1 MVIGPVRF
9 RYELCATQAL
19 VVFDQGGWAVLPIR
33 RPTIMT
39 TKTTAARK
47 QRKPKAV
54 KKSPRKPAAE
64 KSSKS
69 ARTKKAAEPKAPR
82 VTKQAKVI
90 DALCR
95 PEGATIAE
103 IMEMTGWQ
111 EHSVRGFISGA
122 VKKKLGLT
130 VERVTE
136 DGRVSYR
143 IPSVPAEG

>member
-1 MVIGPVRF
+1 MGRSANQ
-9 RYELCATQAL
+9 ET
-19 VVFDQGGWAVLPIR
+19 
-33 RPTIMT
+33 TIMT
-39 TKTTAARK
+39 TKTEQTTATAARK
-47 QRKPKAV
+47 QRKPKPADGEPKPKAV
-54 KKSPRKPAAE
+54 RKTPAAE
-64 KSSKS
+64 KSPKPP
-69 ARTKKAAEPKAPR
+69 RTKKPAEPR
-82 VTKQAKVI
+82 VTKQAMVI

-130 VERVTE
+130 VERITE

-143 IPSVPAEG
+143 IPSVPAGD

>member
-1 MVIGPVRF
+1 MG
-9 RYELCATQAL
+9 
-19 VVFDQGGWAVLPIR
+19 
-33 RPTIMT
+33 RPANQETTIMT
-39 TKTTAARK
+39 TKTTAASK

-54 KKSPRKPAAE
+54 KKTPRKPAAE
-64 KSSKS
+64 KPARKP
-69 ARTKKAAEPKAPR
+69 ARTKKAAEPR

-130 VERVTE
+130 VERITE
-136 DGRVSYR
+136 DGRISYR
-143 IPSVPAEG
+143 IPWVPSGG

>member
-1 MVIGPVRF
+1 
-9 RYELCATQAL
+9 
-19 VVFDQGGWAVLPIR
+19 
-33 RPTIMT
+33 MT

-54 KKSPRKPAAE
+54 TKEPRKPAAE
-64 KSSKS
+64 KSSKP
-69 ARTKKAAEPKAPR
+69 ARTKKSAEPKAPR

-103 IMEMTGWQ
+103 IREMTGWQ

-130 VERVTE
+130 VERITE

-143 IPSVPAEG
+143 VPSVPAEG

>member
-1 MVIGPVRF
+1 
-9 RYELCATQAL
+9 
-19 VVFDQGGWAVLPIR
+19 
-33 RPTIMT
+33 MT

-47 QRKPKAV
+47 QRKPKAA
-54 KKSPRKPAAE
+54 KKAPRKPAAE
-64 KSSKS
+64 KSSKP
-69 ARTKKAAEPKAPR
+69 ARTKKAAEPR

-130 VERVTE
+130 VERITE
-136 DGRVSYR
+136 DGRISYR
-143 IPSVPAEG
+143 IPSVPAGG

>member
-1 MVIGPVRF
+1 MTNTTEQTAPK
-9 RYELCATQAL
+9 
-19 VVFDQGGWAVLPIR
+19 
-33 RPTIMT
+33 PTRKPAAKKAKT
-39 TKTTAARK
+39 KPTASKTKAAKTTA
-47 QRKPKAV
+47 
-54 KKSPRKPAAE
+54 RKPAAE
-64 KSSKS
+64 KPAKS
-69 ARTKKAAEPKAPR
+69 PRTKKATEPKAPR
-82 VTKQAKVI
+82 ITKQSKVI

-130 VERVTE
+130 VERITE
-136 DGRVSYR
+136 DGRISYR

>member
-1 MVIGPVRF
+1 
-9 RYELCATQAL
+9 
-19 VVFDQGGWAVLPIR
+19 
-33 RPTIMT
+33 MT
-39 TKTTAARK
+39 TKSEQTTETAAAPGK
-47 QRKPKAV
+47 PKNQAKPKAV
-54 KKSPRKPAAE
+54 KKTPRKPAAE
-64 KSSKS
+64 KSSKPT
-69 ARTKKAAEPKAPR
+69 RGKAEPKAPR
-82 VTKQAKVI
+82 VTKQGRVV

-122 VKKKLGLT
+122 VKKKLGLS

-143 IPSVPAEG
+143 VPSVPAEG

>member
-1 MVIGPVRF
+1 MG
-9 RYELCATQAL
+9 
-19 VVFDQGGWAVLPIR
+19 
-33 RPTIMT
+33 RPANEETTIMT
-39 TKTTAARK
+39 TKTEQTTVTAARK
-47 QRKPKAV
+47 PKNQAKPKTKAV
-54 KKSPRKPAAE
+54 KKTSRKPAAE
-64 KSSKS
+64 KSSKP
-69 ARTKKAAEPKAPR
+69 ARTKKAPEPKAPR

-130 VERVTE
+130 VERITE
-136 DGRVSYR
+136 DGRISYR
-143 IPSVPAEG
+143 IPSVPAAG

>member
-1 MVIGPVRF
+1 
-9 RYELCATQAL
+9 
-19 VVFDQGGWAVLPIR
+19 
-33 RPTIMT
+33 MT
-39 TKTTAARK
+39 TKTTAARN
-47 QRKPKAV
+47 QRKPKAA
-54 KKSPRKPAAE
+54 KKPARKPAAE
-64 KSSKS
+64 KP
-69 ARTKKAAEPKAPR
+69 ARTKKLAEPR

-90 DALCR
+90 EALGR

-130 VERVTE
+130 VERITE
-136 DGRVSYR
+136 DGRISYR

>member
-1 MVIGPVRF
+1 
-9 RYELCATQAL
+9 
-19 VVFDQGGWAVLPIR
+19 
-33 RPTIMT
+33 MT

-47 QRKPKAV
+47 QRKPKAA
-54 KKSPRKPAAE
+54 KKVLRKPAAE
-64 KSSKS
+64 KTAKPTSRKP
-69 ARTKKAAEPKAPR
+69 EPKAPR

-111 EHSVRGFISGA
+111 EHSARGFISGA

-130 VERVTE
+130 VERITE

>member
-1 MVIGPVRF
+1 
-9 RYELCATQAL
+9 
-19 VVFDQGGWAVLPIR
+19 
-33 RPTIMT
+33 MT
-39 TKTTAARK
+39 TKTTAAK
-47 QRKPKAV
+47 KPKNQAKTKAA
-54 KKSPRKPAAE
+54 KKPARKPAPE
-64 KSSKS
+64 KP
-69 ARTKKAAEPKAPR
+69 ARTKKPAAPKAPR

-90 DALCR
+90 EALSR

-130 VERVTE
+130 VERITE

-143 IPSVPAEG
+143 VPSVPSEG

>member
-1 MVIGPVRF
+1 MGRPD
-9 RYELCATQAL
+9 
-19 VVFDQGGWAVLPIR
+19 DQE
-33 RPTIMT
+33 TTTMT
-39 TKTTAARK
+39 TKSEQTTETAAKK
-47 QRKPKAV
+47 QAKPKAA
-54 KKSPRKPAAE
+54 KKAPRKPAAE

-69 ARTKKAAEPKAPR
+69 PRTKKAAEPKAPR
-82 VTKQAKVI
+82 VTKQGRVV

-130 VERVTE
+130 VERITE
-136 DGRVSYR
+136 DGRISYR
-143 IPSVPAEG
+143 IPSVPAGG

>member
-1 MVIGPVRF
+1 
-9 RYELCATQAL
+9 
-19 VVFDQGGWAVLPIR
+19 
-33 RPTIMT
+33 MT

-54 KKSPRKPAAE
+54 KKTPRKPAAE
-64 KSSKS
+64 KP
-69 ARTKKAAEPKAPR
+69 ARTKKPAEPR

-95 PEGATIAE
+95 PEGATISE

-130 VERVTE
+130 VERTTE

-143 IPSVPAEG
+143 IPSVPTG

>member
-1 MVIGPVRF
+1 MG
-9 RYELCATQAL
+9 
-19 VVFDQGGWAVLPIR
+19 
-33 RPTIMT
+33 RPANEETTIMT
-39 TKTTAARK
+39 TKTEQTTETAARK
-47 QRKPKAV
+47 PRKPNAAKKA
-54 KKSPRKPAAE
+54 SRKPAAE
-64 KSSKS
+64 KSSKP
-69 ARTKKAAEPKAPR
+69 ARKKKPAEPR

-122 VKKKLGLT
+122 IKKKLGLT

-136 DGRVSYR
+136 DGRISYR
-143 IPSVPAEG
+143 IPSEPTGG

>member
-1 MVIGPVRF
+1 
-9 RYELCATQAL
+9 
-19 VVFDQGGWAVLPIR
+19 
-33 RPTIMT
+33 MT
-39 TKTTAARK
+39 TKTEQITAPAARK
-47 QRKPKAV
+47 QRKPKAA
-54 KKSPRKPAAE
+54 KKAPRKPAAE
-64 KSSKS
+64 RSSKP

-130 VERVTE
+130 VERITE

-143 IPSVPAEG
+143 IPSVPAGD